1 LVDLDGDGD
10 TDLLSGSY
18 QHDETDASTFLYVFT
33 RGADGAFAAPRAV
46 LGTDGRFL
54 RVTTR
59 GDADAASD
67 VDCLRPAA
75 ADLDGDG
82 KIDFVVGT
90 WNGTFASF
98 RGAGNGAFEP
108 TTHWLECEGSPLRV
122 DGHGDPCLVDW
133 DGDGD
138 LDLLSGSDK
147 GGVFLFVNRG
157 SRKVPRW
164 TKARTLWP
172 AWKERFP
179 ILWGDDDLEG
189 PGPGT
194 RVAVADVD
202 GDGKLDL
209 LVGDDVRLL
218 HPVAGLELAVA
229 KKRFAAW
236 QQKEAKHWRRA
247 EGAETDEELR
257 RADAAWD
264 ALLAERAAFAREERT
279 GFVWLLRQK

>member
-1 LVDLDGDGD
+1 MDIDGDGD

-18 QHDETDASTFLYVFT
+18 QHDANDASTYLYVFT
-33 RGADGAFAAPRAV
+33 REPGGNFAAPRPV
-46 LGTDGRFL
+46 LGTDGRPL

-59 GDADAASD
+59 DRDDVSSD
-67 VDCLRPAA
+67 VICLRPAA

-82 KIDFVVGT
+82 KIDLVVGT
-90 WNGTFASF
+90 WIGTFAFF
-98 RGAGNGAFEP
+98 RGAGNGVFEP

-138 LDLLSGSDK
+138 LDLVSGSDK

-157 SRKVPRW
+157 SKKAPRW
-164 TKARTLWP
+164 AKARTLWP

-179 ILWGDDDLEG
+179 VLWGDDDLEG

-209 LVGDDVRLL
+209 LVGDDVRVLY
-218 HPVAGLELAVA
+218 PAADVELAAA

-247 EGAETDEELR
+247 ENARTDEESR
-257 RADAAWD
+257 RDDAAYD
-264 ALLAERAAFAREERT
+264 ALLAERATFAREEST

>member
-18 QHDETDASTFLYVFT
+18 QHDPNDLSTYLYVFT
-33 RGADGAFAAPRAV
+33 REPDGAFAAPRTV
-46 LGTDGRFL
+46 LGTDGRPL

-59 GDADAASD
+59 GDDGISSD

-82 KIDFVVGT
+82 KIDLVVGN
-90 WNGTFASF
+90 WSGTFAFF
-98 RGAGNGAFEP
+98 RGAGKGVFEP
-108 TTHWLECEGSPLRV
+108 TTNWLACEGAPLRV
-122 DGHGDPCLVDW
+122 DGHGDPCIVDW

-147 GGVFLFVNRG
+147 GGVFLFANRG
-157 SRKVPRW
+157 TKKVPRW
-164 TKARTLWP
+164 TKERTLWP
-172 AWKERFP
+172 AWKEKFP
-179 ILWGDDDLEG
+179 TFWEDDLKG

-194 RVAVADVD
+194 RIAVADVD

-209 LVGDDVRLL
+209 LIGDHVRLL
-218 HPVAGLELAVA
+218 HPVGELELAAA

-247 EGAETDEELR
+247 EGASTDKQSRQDDAEYDALVAERETFAHEEL
-257 RADAAWD
+257 
-264 ALLAERAAFAREERT
+264 T